1 MIGFSLDLLTV
12 ILLVILAFT
21 WGINAGKKIEKEEV
35 MKSVN
40 RAMTNLTT
48 SITKTENTTPIQNS
62 DKKEEFWTLMLD
74 RMKNEK
80 KGDNDQQ

>member
-1 MIGFSLDLLTV
+1 MTGISLDLLTV

-35 MKSVN
+35 MKSIN
-40 RAMTNLTT
+40 RAMASLTS
-48 SITKTENTTPIQNS
+48 SITKTENTMHVQNP
-62 DKKEEFWTLMLD
+62 DKKEEFWTLMVD

>member
-1 MIGFSLDLLTV
+1 MTGISLDLLTV

-35 MKSVN
+35 MKSIN
-40 RAMTNLTT
+40 RAMASLTS
-48 SITKTENTTPIQNS
+48 SITKTENTTHVQNS
-62 DKKEEFWTLMLD
+62 DKKEEFWTLMVD

>member
-1 MIGFSLDLLTV
+1 MTGISLDLLTV

-21 WGINAGKKIEKEEV
+21 WGINAGKKIEKEEL
-35 MKSVN
+35 MKSIN
-40 RAMTNLTT
+40 RAMTSLTA
-48 SITKTENTTPIQNS
+48 SITKTENTTPVQNH
-62 DKKEEFWTLMLD
+62 DNKEEFWTLMLD

>member
-1 MIGFSLDLLTV
+1 MTGISLDLLTV

-21 WGINAGKKIEKEEV
+21 WGINAGKKMEKEEV
-35 MKSVN
+35 MKSIN
-40 RAMTNLTT
+40 RAIASFT
-48 SITKTENTTPIQNS
+48 SSIAKTESATRVQNP
-62 DKKEEFWTLMLD
+62 DKKEEFWTLMVD

>member
-1 MIGFSLDLLTV
+1 MTGISLDLLTV

-21 WGINAGKKIEKEEV
+21 WGINAGKKMEKEEV
-35 MKSVN
+35 MKSIN
-40 RAMTNLTT
+40 RTIANLTS
-48 SITKTENTTPIQNS
+48 SIAKTENTMRVQNP